1 MARHITDDSG
11 RIVPEGDPEYN
22 EVRIGNLEQR
32 VRELTRPSASFST
45 GSARSTAASW
55 RGRATPTNRRTS
67 RPRSSATKQG
77 GAVS

>member
-32 VRELTRPSASFST
+32 VRELI
-45 GSARSTAASW
+45 AAVGELQH
-55 RGRATPTNRRTS
+55 RLG
-67 RPRSSATKQG
+67 KVDG
-77 GAVS
+77 GELAWPGDTYEPPDLPPEIFRD